1 MAGDNGGVPSTWLR
15 ASLRCAQ
22 DDGQAPVRTS
32 VKRDNDLN
40 DLSGR
45 EWIKFTRTWFVCDS
59 PRYFRNKPTEL
70 HPARFPE
77 EMVAEFLRF
86 FTRRGGAVL
95 DPFAGSGA
103 TLVACAE
110 NERAGV
116 GIELSARY
124 ARIAQQRTRNLLYPQ
139 VVLQGDAREIGQAAL
154 WRERRPELEAA
165 GIEFARGLPQFD
177 FAITSPPY
185 WRMLRTSRGGVFSK
199 HKQRGAKGLDTAYS
213 DDPKDLG
220 NVADYD
226 AFIEGLGRVF
236 DQLKRCVKEGKYL
249 VVVAQNLRDP
259 EGRVRM
265 LAWDLARR
273 IEGSGAGRVG
283 QGLRLLPCSAPG
295 RRHGSCP
302 TGRPAARWLF
312 QGERVWCQNT
322 KPLGIWGY
330 PKVFV
335 PNYHHHYCLIFRK
348 VSA

>member
-1 MAGDNGGVPSTWLR
+1 M
-15 ASLRCAQ
+15 
-22 DDGQAPVRTS
+22 
-32 VKRDNDLN
+32 KRDNALN
-40 DLSGR
+40 DLSGK

-59 PRYFRNKPTEL
+59 PRYYRNKPTEL
-70 HPARFPE
+70 HPARYPE

-86 FTRRGGAVL
+86 FTKRGAAVL
-95 DPFAGSGA
+95 DPFVGSGA
-103 TLVACAE
+103 TLIACAE
-110 NERAGV
+110 NERVGV
-116 GIELSARY
+116 GIELSTRY
-124 ARIAQQRTRNLLYPQ
+124 ARVARGRTRNLLFPQ
-139 VVLQGDAREIGQAAL
+139 AVLEGDARYIGKAGF
-154 WRERRPELEAA
+154 WREERQAMEAA
-165 GIEFARGLPQFD
+165 GIAFSRGLPQFD

-199 HKQRGAKGLDTAYS
+199 HKQRAAKGLDTAYS

-220 NVADYD
+220 NVKDYRG
-226 AFIEGLGRVF
+226 FIEGLGRVF
-236 DQLKRCVKEGKYL
+236 DQVRRVVREGKYL

-273 IEGSGAGRVG
+273 IEAGRG
-283 QGLRLLPCSAPG
+283 RSKLLPNGDLASRIEGASAT
-295 RRHGSCP
+295 RGSRTPRP
-302 TGRPAARWLF
+302 TARWLF

-348 VSA
+348 VENE